1 MIRRWFENLL
11 FGSRWLLA
19 PLFVVLIGGLLA
31 LLVRSVETI
40 YDVGLT
46 VFSASEEILIVE
58 ILKVVDLTLTGLLLV
73 ILIVSGFVNFIGRI
87 DASSHPDIPQWMTR
101 IDFTGSKLWL
111 LTSVIAISGIR
122 LLDVFINVSGNSDR
136 ELLGGFKRSSQ
147 HDLCRLIGETGQAP
161 LRVSSNQASFGAAS

>member
-136 ELLGGFKRSSQ
+136 ELLWSAIIYATFVASAVVLALV
-147 HDLCRLIGETGQAP
+147 DV
-161 LRVSSNQASFGAAS
+161 LRGKPGTTEE